1 MRFLLKLYLS
11 LTSKILTNDTNKV
24 PFSQKLAFGLGM
36 LANQLFP
43 AMLGIFMVIL
53 IDKLGFPGWMISA
66 IYFVPKLFDAITDP
80 IMGFITDNTKSK
92 WGRRRQYVIFGGVLT
107 GVSFAFMWQL
117 YGTNSIEFNFFYFL
131 SVSLLF
137 FLGITIFSVPFVA
150 MGYEMSDDFHER
162 TSIMATSQ
170 LIGQLAWVFAP
181 WLWVIMYDPSWFPSA
196 EEATRSLAIYGAF
209 ICTILA
215 VLPGIFIKS
224 KSTLNENYEPLTL
237 ANASRSFDL
246 IIKGFKEALV
256 IVPFRKLCIA
266 TFFIFNAFNTT
277 AGFSFFIIKYYVFPG
292 DGQGVWPT
300 LYGSIGAIFTTV
312 LIIPIVAYMSKVMG
326 KQKAFM
332 WSQSLSILG
341 YASLLFL
348 FVPGKP
354 YLFLIALPFISF
366 GIGSLFTL
374 MMSMTSDVIDID
386 ELNTGKRREG
396 IFGAIYWWMV
406 KFGLAIAGLLS
417 GIILTVI
424 DFNSGAATQSYETMF
439 NLRLFF
445 SAVPVV
451 GTLCALWAMWDY
463 DVNEEKS
470 NKIRALLEKK
480 KAANPSGYTST
491 SVLGAMNLS
500 VLSLDDLKVKFPG
513 YYTSNL
519 DYSTASKDAKNS
531 HFKSQFGKGLHGI
544 CFSAYNEFQ
553 NPGDKITEA
562 QIIRR
567 LNVLRG
573 HTQWIRTFSCT
584 NGHELIPKLAK
595 EMGFKTLVGAWISQD
610 LTNNE
615 KELSSL
621 KSLITSG
628 VVDVASIGNEVLYRN
643 DISANA
649 LYEYLEQVK
658 KSAGTVPVGFVDV
671 YYEVIKHPK
680 LVEISDVLMINC
692 YPYWEGAD
700 IKFASL
706 YLQEMYR
713 QTSAVAGSKKIII
726 TESGWPSKG
735 QNVGDAVPSEENT
748 MRYVAEISEWCSA
761 KNIEMFYFSSF
772 DESWKIHSEGWAG
785 TSWGLWDKNE
795 NFKYNK
801 S

>member
-1 MRFLLKLYLS
+1 MS
-11 LTSKILTNDTNKV
+11 HVTTTSKV

-53 IDKLGFPGWMISA
+53 IDKLGFPGWMIST

-92 WGRRRQYVIFGGVLT
+92 WGRRRQYVIFGGILT
-107 GVSFAFMWQL
+107 GISFAFMWQL
-117 YGTNSIEFNFFYFL
+117 YGSNSVNFNFFYFL
-131 SVSLLF
+131 LVSLAF
-137 FLGITIFSVPFVA
+137 YLGITIFSVPFVA

-181 WLWVIMYDPSWFPSA
+181 WLWVIMYDPAWFPSA
-196 EEATRSLAIYGAF
+196 EEATRSLAVYGAI

-215 VLPGIFIKS
+215 IIPGIFIKS
-224 KSTLNENYEPLTL
+224 KSTLNENYEPLTI

-246 IIKGFKEALV
+246 IIQGFKEALV

-292 DGQGVWPT
+292 DGQGIWPT
-300 LYGSIGAIFTTV
+300 LYGCVGAIFTTV

-326 KQKAFM
+326 KQKAFI

-406 KFGLAIAGLLS
+406 KFGLAIAGALTGL
-417 GIILTVI
+417 ILWYI
-424 DFNSGAATQSYETMF
+424 DFNSGAATQTYETMF
-439 NLRLFF
+439 ELRMFF
-445 SAVPVV
+445 SAIPVI
-451 GTLCALWAMWDY
+451 GTLFALWAMWDY

-470 NKIRALLEKK
+470 HEIRAQLEKK
-480 KAANPSGYTST
+480 KAAIPSGYSST
-491 SVLGAMNLS
+491 SVMGSMNLK
-500 VLSLDDLKVKFPG
+500 SLTMSELASKFPG
-513 YYTSNL
+513 YYASNI
-519 DYSTASKDAKNS
+519 DYNSASKEAKIG
-531 HFKSQFGKGLHGI
+531 HFNTQFEKGLHGI
-544 CFSAYNEFQ
+544 SFSAYNEFQ
-553 NPGDKITEA
+553 NPGDRISEE
-562 QIIRR
+562 QIIKR
-567 LNVLRG
+567 LKVLKG

-584 NGHELIPKLAK
+584 NGHELIPQLAK
-595 EMGFKTLVGAWISQD
+595 EMGFKTLVGAWISND
-610 LTNNE
+610 LQNNK

-621 KSLITSG
+621 KSLLNDG
-628 VVDVASIGNEVLYRN
+628 VVDMASVGNEVLFRN
-643 DISANA
+643 DVSVAE
-649 LYEYLEQVK
+649 LYDYIAQIKDV
-658 KSAGTVPVGFVDV
+658 AGNIPIGFVDV
-671 YYEVIKHPK
+671 YYEVSKHPK
-680 LVEISDVLMINC
+680 LIQISDVLMINC

-706 YLQEMYR
+706 YLQEMY
-713 QTSAVAGSKKIII
+713 QQVLSVANGKKVVIAE
-726 TESGWPSKG
+726 TGWPSKG
-735 QNVGDAVPSEENT
+735 QNVVDAVPSEENT
-748 MRYVAEISEWCSA
+748 MRYVAEISEWCGT
-761 KNIEMFYFSSF
+761 KNVEMFYFSSF

-795 NFKYNK
+795 KFKFGK
-801 S
+801 

>member
-1 MRFLLKLYLS
+1 M
-11 LTSKILTNDTNKV
+11 THITTTTGKV
-24 PFSQKLAFGLGM
+24 PFSQKIAFGLGM

-53 IDKLGFPGWMISA
+53 IDKLGFPGWMVSV

-92 WGRRRQYVIFGGVLT
+92 WGRRRQYVVIGGIMT
-107 GVSFAFMWQL
+107 GISFAFMWQL
-117 YGTNSIEFNFFYFL
+117 YASNSVNFNFIYFL
-131 SVSLLF
+131 LVSLAF
-137 FLGITIFSVPFVA
+137 YLGITIFSVPFVA

-181 WLWVIMYDPSWFPSA
+181 WLWVIMYDPAWFPTA
-196 EEATRSLAIYGAF
+196 EEATRSLAVYGAI

-215 VLPGIFIKS
+215 VIPGIFIKS
-224 KSTLNENYEPLTL
+224 KSTLNENYEPLTI

-246 IIKGFKEALV
+246 IIQGFKEALV

-277 AGFSFFIIKYYVFPG
+277 AGFSFFIIKYYIFPG
-292 DGQGVWPT
+292 DGQGIWPT
-300 LYGSIGAIFTTV
+300 LYGCVGAIFTTV

-326 KQKAFM
+326 KQKAFI

-341 YASLLFL
+341 YVSLLFL
-348 FVPGKP
+348 LVPGKP

-406 KFGLAIAGLLS
+406 KFGLAIAGGLTGL
-417 GIILTVI
+417 ILWYI
-424 DFNSGAATQSYETMF
+424 DFNSGAATQTYETMF
-439 NLRLFF
+439 ELRMFF
-445 SAVPVV
+445 SAVPVI
-451 GTLCALWAMWDY
+451 GTLFALWAMWDY

-470 NKIRALLEKK
+470 HEIRAQLEKK
-480 KAANPSGYTST
+480 KAGIPSGYSSNSVIVST
-491 SVLGAMNLS
+491 NLKG
-500 VLSLDDLKVKFPG
+500 LTMDDLKSKFPN
-513 YYTSNL
+513 YYASNI
-519 DYSTASKDAKNS
+519 DYNAASNDAKVS
-531 HFKSQFGKGLHGI
+531 GFKTQFEKGLHGI
-544 CFSAYNEFQ
+544 CFSVYDEFQ
-553 NPGDKITEA
+553 NPGDTITRE
-562 QIIRR
+562 QIVKR
-567 LNVLRG
+567 LEVLKG

-584 NGHELIPKLAK
+584 NGHELIPQLAK
-595 EMGFKTLVGAWISQD
+595 DMGFKTMVGAWISND
-610 LTNNE
+610 IENNE
-615 KELSSL
+615 NELSSL
-621 KSLITSG
+621 KTLLSKG
-628 VVDVASIGNEVLYRN
+628 VVDMASVGNEVLFRN
-643 DISANA
+643 DISADV
-649 LYEYLEQVK
+649 LYDYIVQIK
-658 KSAGTVPVGFVDV
+658 KVAGNIPVGYVDV

-680 LVEISDVLMINC
+680 LSEVSDILMINC

-700 IKFASL
+700 IQFACF
-706 YLQEMYR
+706 YIQEMYHK
-713 QTSAVAGSKKIII
+713 VAQISGSKKIVI
-726 TESGWPSKG
+726 TETGWPSKG
-735 QNVGDAVPSEENT
+735 QTIKDAVPSDVNV
-748 MRYVAEISEWCSA
+748 MRYVAEISEWGSS
-761 KNIEMFYFSSF
+761 KNIDIFYFSSF

-795 NFKYNK
+795 EFKY
-801 S
+801 